1 MRHLKVFALGFFLL
15 LAACDNRSGDE
26 YVGLW
31 KELNSENKLQIE
43 KNGKSFIVTSFT
55 KIYWSLDGNQI
66 AKASMA
72 ASLKDDGLE
81 ISGTFGNAKF
91 VIDNKTGHLIGAGS
105 EYQKNK

>member
-1 MRHLKVFALGFFLL
+1 MRTFKVIALGLL
-15 LAACDNRSGDE
+15 MVLAACDNRSGDE
-26 YVGLW
+26 YVGSW

-43 KNGKSFIVTSFT
+43 KNGSSFVATSYT
-55 KIYWSLDGNQI
+55 KLYWSLDGNQI
-66 AKASMA
+66 AKASMP

-91 VIDNKTGHLIGAGS
+91 VIDKKTGHLIGAGT

>member
-1 MRHLKVFALGFFLL
+1 MQMFKVIVLGLL
-15 LAACDNRSGDE
+15 LMLAACDNRSGDE

-31 KELNSENKLQIE
+31 KELNSENKLKIE
-43 KNGKSFIVTSFT
+43 KNGSSFIVTSFT
-55 KIYWSLDGNQI
+55 KLYWSLDGNQI

-72 ASLKDDGLE
+72 AVLKDDGLE

-105 EYQKNK
+105 EYKKNK